1 MKKTFQ
7 YMVLATLLSSS
18 TQAVFAQERGEMLER
33 LFSRMDQ
40 NKDGVIEQSEAP
52 AEFWTRMSS
61 ADANKDGK
69 IDKTEAAEG
78 MKAMGGRRVPA
89 ERGPDGVDRA
99 KGDRKSADR
108 PTERPG
114 AENRQDLSAAEQ
126 RDGGDR
132 VRQLL
137 ERFGKDGKVALAD
150 LPAPLRE
157 RLAKLDTNSDKV
169 IDQSELKGPAVA
181 DLLRGAGDN
190 GMMMLDRVRQ
200 MMQALDKDGD
210 GKVAIADFPGDFK
223 DRLAKLDKN
232 SDGMLERSEMA
243 ELRNMLGD
251 GKGPPAGA
259 MLDRMQQMFK
269 QFDKDGDG
277 KVALAD
283 LPEMIRERLAKLD
296 ANNDGM
302 VDKTELKELANSDKR
317 VDGKSADGKP
327 GEGRYGFGSD
337 STAPQAPKRPD
348 SGKL

>member
-132 VRQLL
+132 VRQ
-137 ERFGKDGKVALAD
+137 G
-150 LPAPLRE
+150 
-157 RLAKLDTNSDKV
+157 RL
-169 IDQSELKGPAVA
+169 G
-181 DLLRGAGDN
+181 
-190 GMMMLDRVRQ
+190 
-200 MMQALDKDGD
+200 
-210 GKVAIADFPGDFK
+210 
-223 DRLAKLDKN
+223 
-232 SDGMLERSEMA
+232 
-243 ELRNMLGD
+243 
-251 GKGPPAGA
+251 
-259 MLDRMQQMFK
+259 
-269 QFDKDGDG
+269 
-277 KVALAD
+277 
-283 LPEMIRERLAKLD
+283 
-296 ANNDGM
+296 
-302 VDKTELKELANSDKR
+302 
-317 VDGKSADGKP
+317 
-327 GEGRYGFGSD
+327 
-337 STAPQAPKRPD
+337 
-348 SGKL
+348 